1 MKAILIKEVEI
12 VAENYRQGC
21 TLDYMNMS
29 NRITRIRLLGI
40 TIYKK
45 VESFS
50 HFNEF
55 THKSWLLNIR

>member
-12 VAENYRQGC
+12 VADNYRQGC

-50 HFNEF
+50 HQ
-55 THKSWLLNIR
+55 SPNIIQ

>member
-12 VAENYRQGC
+12 VADNYRQGC

-50 HFNEF
+50 HQS
-55 THKSWLLNIR
+55 TNIIK

>member
-12 VAENYRQGC
+12 VADNYRQGC

-45 VESFS
+45 VELFS
-50 HFNEF
+50 HQ
-55 THKSWLLNIR
+55 SPNIIK

>member
-1 MKAILIKEVEI
+1 MTAILIKEVEI
-12 VAENYRQGC
+12 VADNYRQGC

-50 HFNEF
+50 HQ
-55 THKSWLLNIR
+55 SPNIIK